1 MHCRCMTK
9 SPVHLHTRQAAVAV
23 KINIST
29 TTTKCLTHLHSS
41 LMVCRNIAPIL
52 QQNWITDISILLQ
65 NNNNS
70 RNEGT
75 FIEAQIK

>member
-1 MHCRCMTK
+1 MHIAQASRLK
-9 SPVHLHTRQAAVAV
+9 SLAF
-23 KINIST
+23 ST
-29 TTTKCLTHLHSS
+29 TYTCYMGLKIHLNSLGLVLVIDHFTHRFVTNLR
-41 LMVCRNIAPIL
+41 VE
-52 QQNWITDISILLQ
+52 DISILLQ